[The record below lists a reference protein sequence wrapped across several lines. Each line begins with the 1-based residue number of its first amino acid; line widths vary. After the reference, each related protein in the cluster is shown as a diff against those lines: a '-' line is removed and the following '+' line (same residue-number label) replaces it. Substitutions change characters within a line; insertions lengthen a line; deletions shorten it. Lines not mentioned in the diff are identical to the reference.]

1 MGGCNEPEPMVKE
14 KPDGMVKF
22 SMLKS
27 KEIYPE
33 YYGVYSRQVR
43 RAITPPGFA
52 KAFFKANQ

>member
-1 MGGCNEPEPMVKE
+1 MVKE